1 MIITLLAART
11 VRAGERR
18 QRWRGRGGEVHRP
31 GVRGVRHRGG
41 ARPGG
46 GRQHPPAAGAR
57 YVTLPH
63 LHAANLTLQGATKP
77 WALEQSVLYRRRSK
91 CFYVVSFKFIC
102 FFGNFYKWGIVC
114 LSVFLYDGWDV
125 HKWVSF
131 AAMPLRILFCLKCF

>member
-1 MIITLLAART
+1 MRYTDQEYEESDTEEELGPGEAVNTHLL
-11 VRAGERR
+11 
-18 QRWRGRGGEVHRP
+18 RGPGTSHR
-31 GVRGVRHRGG
+31 HT
-41 ARPGG
+41 
-46 GRQHPPAAGAR
+46 H
-57 YVTLPH
+57 PH
-63 LHAANLTLQGATKP
+63 LHAANITVQGATKP